1 MREIT
6 YTLAKKL
13 EKYFQEQIDF
23 AQEQKTKAED
33 ECDPREYNFWSGFEH
48 AMLNVRTEIR
58 KYED

>member
-6 YTLAKKL
+6 HTLASKL

-23 AQEQKTKAED
+23 AQEQKTKAEY
-33 ECDPREYNFWSGFEH
+33 ECEPKEHQYWFGFER
-48 AMLNVRTEIR
+48 AMLNARAEIR